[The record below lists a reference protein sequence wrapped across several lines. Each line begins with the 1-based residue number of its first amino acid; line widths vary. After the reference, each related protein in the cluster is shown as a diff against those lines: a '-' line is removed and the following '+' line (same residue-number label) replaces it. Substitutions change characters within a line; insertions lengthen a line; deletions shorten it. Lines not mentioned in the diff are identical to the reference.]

1 MKITSSKGLN
11 APSSA
16 APPRAAG
23 SGFALGG
30 AGGASA
36 AAEAS
41 VALGVSALGSLDA
54 LIALQEVDGPLGRRR
69 RAIGRANR
77 LLDELDDLKLA
88 LLDGEVDEGGLRRL
102 SDAVRQQRE
111 ATSDPRLEALLD
123 QIEARAA
130 VELAKLE
137 TALKAA

>member
-36 AAEAS
+36 ASEAS